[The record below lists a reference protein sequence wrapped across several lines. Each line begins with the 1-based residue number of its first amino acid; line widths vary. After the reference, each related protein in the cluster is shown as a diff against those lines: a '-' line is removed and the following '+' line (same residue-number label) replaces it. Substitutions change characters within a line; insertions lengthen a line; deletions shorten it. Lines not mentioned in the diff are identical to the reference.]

1 MFGVR
6 PLAGRTFLAY
16 EGKPGNDGVL
26 VASYGLWEQYFG
38 KDPKF
43 VGSTITLS
51 GHAYTVVGI
60 MPPRFQFP
68 LNPGENQFW
77 IPHVFTV
84 EESTNPDYNI
94 NRTWS
99 VIGRL
104 QNGASL
110 EQARALLDA
119 VAQTREKDYPETEHK
134 WMIVTEPARTMFVP
148 PAVERTLWS
157 LQASVLMLLLISC
170 ANVGTLL
177 LARAVARRGEFG
189 TRLAMGAGRLRLV
202 RQLLTESLM
211 LAGVAG
217 LFGVFFAW
225 GGMRALDHLYLET
238 LLRLR
243 TIRLDGPVL
252 VLTVLVSTL
261 TGLLFGVGP
270 TWLVSC
276 LRLSDS
282 LKDA

>member
-60 MPPRFQFP
+60 MPQRFQFP

-77 IPHVFTV
+77 IPYVFTV
-84 EESTNPDYNI
+84 EETTNPDYNI
-94 NRTWS
+94 NRVWS

-110 EQARALLDA
+110 EQARALLDT
-119 VAQTREKDYPETEHK
+119 VAQTREKDHPETEHK
-134 WMIVTEPARTMFVP
+134 WMIQAEPARTIFVP
-148 PAVERTLWS
+148 PALERTLWS

-177 LARAVARRGEFG
+177 LARAVARRGEFS
-189 TRLAMGAGRLRLV
+189 TRLAMGADRLRLV
-202 RQLLTESLM
+202 RQLVTESLM

-225 GGMRALDHLYLET
+225 GGMRALVTQRHFT
-238 LLRLR
+238 TAQRWLRAAHFPR
-243 TIRLDGPVL
+243 R
-252 VLTVLVSTL
+252 
-261 TGLLFGVGP
+261 FGGGANVPGGRP
-270 TWLVSC
+270 ACRRGTN
-276 LRLSDS
+276 DS
-282 LKDA
+282 KHR